1 MLYRMLPCA
10 LLALLAATLFV
21 RAATIKMP
29 ANSDIAKRDL
39 PKWDWTK
46 DKVYGTNL
54 GGLFLLERWMYED
67 WMVEK
72 GGEDAW
78 DEYTMSKNVG
88 DGMYDILNEHFDS
101 WFTEDDMDT
110 LADAGVNMLRIPI
123 GYWPFVSA
131 DEAGEPYKTASH
143 LDKLSQIMKWSQDR
157 HMYVLL
163 TYTACLAARTTTSRV
178 AATTR
183 PTTTSKSPTGTA
195 ITTSS
200 CRAKSCTRCLIGLT
214 HNQASL

>member
-10 LLALLAATLFV
+10 LLALLAAALFV

-110 LADAGVNMLRIPI
+110 LADAGVNMLRIPM
-123 GYWPFVSA
+123 GYWRLSLPT
-131 DEAGEPYKTASH
+131 KLASH
-143 LDKLSQIMKWSQDR
+143 
-157 HMYVLL
+157 
-163 TYTACLAARTTTSRV
+163 
-178 AATTR
+178 TR
-183 PTTTSKSPTGTA
+183 PLRIS
-195 ITTSS
+195 TSS
-200 CRAKSCTRCLIGLT
+200 RKS
-214 HNQASL
+214 